1 MLEKLWILS
10 MLSFIL
16 EWRHSSISFSLKMF
30 FKTIALMRI
39 HIFVLTLN
47 NKNVF
52 SRSDDVTSP
61 HSLLHDV
68 TLLSVFIEN
77 IVLVVT
83 QEKL

>member
-1 MLEKLWILS
+1 MTS
-10 MLSFIL
+10 QQYQ
-16 EWRHSSISFSLKMF
+16 F
-30 FKTIALMRI
+30 FFKNVFCKFTWKTIALMRI

-68 TLLSVFIEN
+68 TLLSIFIEN
-77 IVLVVT
+77 VVLVVT
-83 QEKL
+83 QEQL